1 MANVGIIGAGG
12 WGLAL
17 ANIFSEK
24 HNIKVWV
31 HSEESYKL
39 LNSSHQ
45 NDNYLKN
52 IKLNEDINFTM
63 DIGEAVNDSEI
74 VIIVTPS
81 FAFSEACTNIEPYIS
96 NEQILVSATKGLDR
110 NTGKT
115 MRIRSALKNAVPQ
128 TEFSPKLLSSIA
140 EAIKLYSGGE
150 VGIILINGSEI
161 RR

>member
-45 NDNYLKN
+45 N
-52 IKLNEDINFTM
+52 
-63 DIGEAVNDSEI
+63 V
-74 VIIVTPS
+74 
-81 FAFSEACTNIEPYIS
+81 
-96 NEQILVSATKGLDR
+96 
-110 NTGKT
+110 
-115 MRIRSALKNAVPQ
+115 
-128 TEFSPKLLSSIA
+128 KLLCFA
-140 EAIKLYSGGE
+140 L
-150 VGIILINGSEI
+150 
-161 RR
+161 